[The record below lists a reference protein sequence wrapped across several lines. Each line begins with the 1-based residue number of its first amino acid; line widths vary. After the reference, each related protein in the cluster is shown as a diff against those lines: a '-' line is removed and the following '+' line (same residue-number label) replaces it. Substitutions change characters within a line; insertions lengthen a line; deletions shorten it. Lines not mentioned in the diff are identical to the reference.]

1 MPIRVHMNGGS
12 KVSATHVAARRF
24 SVAQS
29 SINTR
34 AFSGLETIHDSD
46 THFAGR
52 HLQRSTNRTAMDDQ
66 VQRTRARFVDRGAS
80 TRLARS
86 ELRTLIRSQK
96 SRLSLQPY
104 QPGKRLARAIAR
116 LSASGWW
123 EVNRKPVGTV
133 PDFMTAYK
141 QSTGKGA
148 LLLVY
153 REGRTRYLVLSK

>member
-66 VQRTRARFVDRGAS
+66 VQRTRVRFIDRGAS

-123 EVNRKPVGTV
+123 EVNRKPVYRLHRDAGWQCGGAGV
-133 PDFMTAYK
+133 TAC
-141 QSTGKGA
+141 ST
-148 LLLVY
+148 LD
-153 REGRTRYLVLSK
+153 S